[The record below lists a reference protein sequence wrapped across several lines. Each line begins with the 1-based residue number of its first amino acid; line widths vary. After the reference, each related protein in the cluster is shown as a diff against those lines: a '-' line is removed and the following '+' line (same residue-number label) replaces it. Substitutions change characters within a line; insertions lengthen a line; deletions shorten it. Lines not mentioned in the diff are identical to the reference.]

1 MDNIL
6 CLPNLL
12 LMFQKGSVLK
22 WLMMSFVFLF
32 RQRLE
37 LMREMC
43 QNEGDV
49 ADGPVSPLHNKSG
62 ASSQLTPNAQDSNS
76 SFSYAGGDPFY
87 DRFPW

>member
-1 MDNIL
+1 MKEYEITL
-6 CLPNLL
+6 TFKCIAL
-12 LMFQKGSVLK
+12 FHFKH
-22 WLMMSFVFLF
+22 F

-43 QNEGDV
+43 QNEGAIED
-49 ADGPVSPLHNKSG
+49 SPSTPLVNKNTTQL
-62 ASSQLTPNAQDSNS
+62 SQQDSTA